1 MLELVGTPAAPG
13 MAAGPVVRIGGPRRR
28 ERARRAAADE
38 LSEVGIAIATAQ
50 AALAALME
58 SADDDEAAGILAF
71 QMALLEDEEIT
82 RPVAEGIAAGAAAHE
97 AWVQVMNALIADYEA
112 SDDSY
117 FRGRTADLADLRE
130 RVLDALTG
138 ADAEVIAPGSIV
150 VAEDLA
156 PSRFL
161 ATDWSGSGLVLMRGG
176 TTSHVAILARSRG
189 VPLLVGVGPFELN
202 DAREALLDSHEGVL
216 VIDPDPV
223 ARQRFEHR
231 RSAHQDRARAD
242 RRHLATE
249 ARTAT
254 GERVRVM
261 INVARP
267 DELDAIDP
275 DHVDGIGLVR
285 TEFLFH
291 DRRDLPSEEEQYRVY
306 RRMAEWAK
314 GKPVTIR
321 TLDAG
326 GDKPIPG
333 LTHDGESNPFLGRRG
348 VRLSLEH
355 PEVLEIQLRA
365 LARAAVLGN
374 VKVMVPMVSVPAEL
388 DRVRDLLAKAVHDL
402 SAAGVAAELP
412 PLGMMVE
419 VPAAALTVE
428 RFDAAFYSIGSNDL
442 LQYLMA
448 TSRDE
453 PALAT
458 LSRPGPAF
466 WRVLRELCEHG
477 RARGREVSL
486 CGDLASDVGT
496 IPELLAS
503 GLRALSVAQA
513 TLASVKA
520 AISRV

>member
-13 MAAGPVVRIGGPRRR
+13 MAAGPVVRLGRTRRR
-28 ERARRAAADE
+28 ERLRRAASDE
-38 LSEVGIAIATAQ
+38 LSEVGNAIAAAQ
-50 AALAALME
+50 AALAGLME
-58 SADDDEAAGILAF
+58 SVGDDEAAGILAF
-71 QMALLEDEEIT
+71 QMALLEDDEIT
-82 RPVAEGIAAGAAAHE
+82 RPVAEGIAAGAGADE
-97 AWVQVMNALIADYEA
+97 AWSKVMNALIADYEA
-112 SDDSY
+112 SEDTY
-117 FRGRTADLADLRE
+117 FRSRAADLADLRE

-138 ADAEVIAPGSIV
+138 ADAETIAPGSIV

-161 ATDWSGSGLVLMRGG
+161 ATDWSGSGLVLTRGG

-189 VPLLVGVGPFELN
+189 VPLLVGVGPFELS
-202 DAREALLDSHEGVL
+202 DACEALLDSHEGVL
-216 VIDPDPV
+216 VIDPDPP
-223 ARQRFEHR
+223 ARERFEHR
-231 RSAHQDRARAD
+231 RTAHEDRARAD
-242 RRHLATE
+242 RLHLATE
-249 ARTAT
+249 ARTAA

-267 DELDAIDP
+267 EELDAVDP
-275 DHVDGIGLVR
+275 GHVDGIGLVR

-306 RRMAEWAK
+306 RRIAEWAQ

-333 LTHDGESNPFLGRRG
+333 LTHDGESNPFLGVRG
-348 VRLSLEH
+348 VRLSLER
-355 PEVLEIQLRA
+355 PEILEVQLRA

-374 VKVMVPMVSVPAEL
+374 VKVMVPMVAVPHEL
-388 DRVRDLLAKAVHDL
+388 DRVRELLGKAVHDL
-402 SAAGVAAELP
+402 RTAGIEAELP

-419 VPAAALTVE
+419 VPAAALAIE

-448 TSRDE
+448 AGRDE
-453 PALAT
+453 PALAS
-458 LSRPGPAF
+458 LSKPGPAF

-477 RARGREVSL
+477 TAAGREVSL
-486 CGDLASDVGT
+486 CGDLASDIGS
-496 IPELLAS
+496 IAQLLAS
-503 GLRALSVAQA
+503 GLRTLSVAQA
-513 TLASVKA
+513 ALASVKA
-520 AISRV
+520 AVSRA